1 MSHLEPRQYRT
12 IFRMSF
18 LSIGSAVYAMYR
30 QYYMLA
36 LCPAGVLFT
45 SINYWRKPEPWS
57 RTLDMT
63 YVLFALTYQLYKAY
77 HAQYR
82 IPYYMITFV
91 SGSMYPLALY
101 YSSQNSI
108 GILLTRI
115 VEFMFWQMWP
125 ISYCILGTSDK
136 SLIEFINE

>member
-30 QYYMLA
+30 QYYMLV

-101 YSSQNSI
+101 YSSQKQYWHSTYSHC
-108 GILLTRI
+108 GIHVLANVANL
-115 VEFMFWQMWP
+115 VLY
-125 ISYCILGTSDK
+125 SGNIL
-136 SLIEFINE
+136 

>member
-1 MSHLEPRQYRT
+1 MTHLEPRQYNT
-12 IFRMSF
+12 ILKISF
-18 LSIGSAVYAMYR
+18 LSIGSSVYAMYHR
-30 QYYMLA
+30 HYTLA
-36 LCPAGVLFT
+36 LCPAGVLLT

-82 IPYYMITFV
+82 IPYYMITLV

-101 YSSQNSI
+101 YSSQKQYWHSTYAHC
-108 GILLTRI
+108 GIHVLANVTNLVFWEHFIRI
-115 VEFMFWQMWP
+115 
-125 ISYCILGTSDK
+125 L
-136 SLIEFINE
+136 